1 MKALHLGF
9 VFDCQE
15 DYLAQ
20 GFTPEQV
27 AEFDPRVTVEG
38 IAAGLHACGHEV
50 SLVGNGQAL
59 ARALAQG
66 QRYDLVFNI
75 AEGLT
80 GFSRE
85 AQVPALCELY
95 RQKYTFSDPLTCALT
110 LHKAMAKRVV
120 RDAGLPTAQFFVVES
135 PQDLREIPF
144 PGPYFAKP
152 VAEGSSK
159 GISARC
165 QAQDASTLQEVCREL
180 LASFQQP
187 VLVERFLSG
196 REVTVGIVG
205 NGRGA
210 RVLGVMEVE
219 FTERAEAQA
228 YTALNKEEY
237 RERVRYRLL
246 QDEELARQAG
256 DLALAVYHLL
266 GCRDAARLDL
276 RCDETG
282 TPQFLEANPL
292 PGLDPIR
299 SDLPILARLAG
310 VEYVELLSAIVE
322 AAWTRR
328 W

>member
-1 MKALHLGF
+1 MKPLHLGF

-20 GFTPEQV
+20 GFTREQV
-27 AEFDPRVTVEG
+27 AEFDPRATVEA
-38 IAAGLHACGHEV
+38 IAAGLQACGHEV
-50 SLVGNGQAL
+50 SMVGNGLALAQAL
-59 ARALAQG
+59 AAG
-66 QRYDLVFNI
+66 QRFDLVFNI
-75 AEGLT
+75 AEGLA

-95 RQKYTFSDPLTCALT
+95 SQKYTFSDPLTCALT

-120 RDAGLPTAQFFVVES
+120 RDAGLPTAPFFLVES
-135 PQDLREIPF
+135 PKSLQELPF

-165 QAQDASTLQEVCREL
+165 QAKDAHELSVVCEEL
-180 LASFQQP
+180 LELFHQP
-187 VLVERFLSG
+187 VLVEAFLPG

-205 NGRGA
+205 NGHKA
-210 RVLGVMEVE
+210 RVLGVMEVA
-219 FTERAEAQA
+219 FTERAESQA

-246 QDEELARQAG
+246 QDEELAHHAG

-266 GCRDAARLDL
+266 GCRDAARIDL
-276 RCDETG
+276 RCNESG
-282 TPQFLEANPL
+282 QPQFLEANPL
-292 PGLDPIR
+292 PGLDPVR
-299 SDLPILARLAG
+299 SDLPILARLSG
-310 VEYVELLSAIVE
+310 MEYVELLAAILE
-322 AAWTRR
+322 AAWQRP
-328 W
+328 

>member
-1 MKALHLGF
+1 
-9 VFDCQE
+9 
-15 DYLAQ
+15 
-20 GFTPEQV
+20 
-27 AEFDPRVTVEG
+27 
-38 IAAGLHACGHEV
+38 
-50 SLVGNGQAL
+50 
-59 ARALAQG
+59 
-66 QRYDLVFNI
+66 
-75 AEGLT
+75 
-80 GFSRE
+80 
-85 AQVPALCELY
+85 
-95 RQKYTFSDPLTCALT
+95 
-110 LHKAMAKRVV
+110 
-120 RDAGLPTAQFFVVES
+120 
-135 PQDLREIPF
+135 
-144 PGPYFAKP
+144 
-152 VAEGSSK
+152 
-159 GISARC
+159 
-165 QAQDASTLQEVCREL
+165 
-180 LASFQQP
+180 
-187 VLVERFLSG
+187 
-196 REVTVGIVG
+196 
-205 NGRGA
+205 
-210 RVLGVMEVE
+210 MEVE

>member
-15 DYLAQ
+15 EYLAQ
-20 GFTPEQV
+20 GFSREQV
-27 AEFDPRVTVEG
+27 AEFDPRATVEA
-38 IAAGLHACGHEV
+38 IAAGLEACGHEV
-50 SLVGNGQAL
+50 SRVGNGLALAQAL
-59 ARALAQG
+59 AGG
-66 QRYDLVFNI
+66 QRFDLVFNI
-75 AEGLT
+75 AEGLA

-110 LHKAMAKRVV
+110 LHKAVAKRVV
-120 RDAGLPTAQFFVVES
+120 RDAGLPTAPFFLVEDTT
-135 PQDLREIPF
+135 DLRQAPF

-165 QAQDASTLQEVCREL
+165 YAHNIQELEEL
-180 LASFQQP
+180 CCDLLRGLHQP
-187 VLVERFLSG
+187 VLVEAFLPG
-196 REVTVGIVG
+196 REVTVGILG
-205 NGRGA
+205 NGPQA

-219 FTERAEAQA
+219 FTEHAETQA

-246 QDEELARQAG
+246 QDEELARHAAEV
-256 DLALAVYHLL
+256 ALAVYHLL
-266 GCRDAARLDL
+266 GCRDAARIDL
-276 RCDETG
+276 RCDASGE
-282 TPQFLEANPL
+282 PQFLEANPL

-310 VEYVELLSAIVE
+310 IRYVDLLAAIVE
-322 AAWTRR
+322 AAWQRP
-328 W
+328 

>member
-1 MKALHLGF
+1 MKSLHLGF

-20 GFTPEQV
+20 GFTPAQV
-27 AEFDPRVTVEG
+27 AEFDPRATVEA
-38 IAAGLHACGHEV
+38 IAAGLQACGHEV
-50 SLVGNGQAL
+50 SLVGNGLGLAQAL
-59 ARALAQG
+59 AGGLRF
-66 QRYDLVFNI
+66 DLVFNI
-75 AEGLT
+75 AEGLA

-95 RQKYTFSDPLTCALT
+95 SQKYTFSDPLTCALT

-120 RDAGLPTAQFFVVES
+120 RDAGLPTAPFFLVENPKS
-135 PQDLREIPF
+135 LQHIPF

-165 QAQDASTLQEVCREL
+165 QAQDASKLQEVCREL
-180 LASFQQP
+180 LESFQQP
-187 VLVERFLSG
+187 VLVERFLPG

-205 NGRGA
+205 NGREA
-210 RVLGVMEVE
+210 RVLGVMEVA
-219 FTERAEAQA
+219 FTERAETQA

-246 QDEELARQAG
+246 EDEELARQAA
-256 DLALAVYHLL
+256 DLALSVYGLL

-276 RCDETG
+276 RCDATG

-310 VEYVELLSAIVE
+310 MEYVELLSTIVE
-322 AAWTRR
+322 AAWSRP
-328 W
+328 

>member
-1 MKALHLGF
+1 
-9 VFDCQE
+9 
-15 DYLAQ
+15 
-20 GFTPEQV
+20 
-27 AEFDPRVTVEG
+27 
-38 IAAGLHACGHEV
+38 
-50 SLVGNGQAL
+50 
-59 ARALAQG
+59 
-66 QRYDLVFNI
+66 
-75 AEGLT
+75 
-80 GFSRE
+80 
-85 AQVPALCELY
+85 
-95 RQKYTFSDPLTCALT
+95 
-110 LHKAMAKRVV
+110 MAKRVV